1 MKKWLVVLMTVLALC
16 LMCSGA
22 MAAEPKTWD
31 LSTYDDFILIRP
43 NDGDTITGSTE
54 LNVILSFNDDM
65 TINFENVSIEG
76 GLSTSDWENDP
87 PRNVTINLVGSNKVK
102 GPNSTWAVALG
113 VYGSLTIDSIDGTGS
128 LTIESATSGALY
140 VADYNGTASFTLLNG
155 TVTAIGCS
163 TDSIYGEKYSGVFA
177 EKSIE
182 VKGGTLIASGG
193 YACGT
198 IDEDYTIPAA
208 VQFNASTHEMTAGT
222 NDISAAATSA
232 YNGEKYMK
240 IAPKANAGGGDPV
253 PQPSA
258 PTAPT
263 APKTGD
269 ESNIAL
275 WACLM
280 TLSAIGLVVVGKKFK
295 KAF

>member
-1 MKKWLVVLMTVLALC
+1 MKKWLVILTTVLALC

-22 MAAEPKTWD
+22 MAKTWD
-31 LSTYDDFILIRP
+31 LSTYGDFILIRP
-43 NDGDTITGSTE
+43 NDGDTITGTTE
-54 LNVILSFNDDM
+54 QDVILSLSDDM
-65 TINFENVSIEG
+65 TIKFENVDIRD
-76 GLSTSDWENDP
+76 GLRTLDWDNDL
-87 PRNVTINLVGSNKVK
+87 PRNVTITLSGTNKVK
-102 GPNSTWAVALG
+102 GPDSMWDAALD
-113 VYGSLTIDSIDGTGS
+113 VYGSLTIDGDGS
-128 LTIESATSGALY
+128 LTIESATSEALY
-140 VADYNGTASFTLLNG
+140 VVDYEGTASFTLLNG

-163 TDSIYGEKYSGVFA
+163 SSSIYSTPSGVLA

-182 VKGGTLIASGG
+182 VKGGTLIASGAH
-193 YACGT
+193 ACGNL
-198 IDEDYTIPAA
+198 DEEPAA

-222 NDISAAATSA
+222 NGISAVATSA

-253 PQPSA
+253 PQPGA

-269 ESNIAL
+269 ESNLAL